1 VTADAGTAEG
11 TQEERGRRRRRRRG
25 RGGRSE
31 ETGAAAV
38 ESDVGSD
45 LGDQDTAE
53 PAEAAVE
60 AQAEPVLAAQP
71 LAALTEETIASD
83 IVIPRA
89 LEVIKVAMTNLPIA
103 QPAPLAIEQLQPA
116 LELAGLTLVQ
126 TAPAKRADALARMA
140 SEPVPVRKPRERQAL
155 PPIEEGPLI
164 QVETRRAAHQRA
176 EM

>member
-1 VTADAGTAEG
+1 
-11 TQEERGRRRRRRRG
+11 
-25 RGGRSE
+25 
-31 ETGAAAV
+31 V

-53 PAEAAVE
+53 PAEAPVA
-60 AQAEPVLAAQP
+60 AQAAATLAAQP
-71 LAALTEETIASD
+71 LAALTEEDSIASD

-89 LEVIKVAMTNLPIA
+89 PEVIKVAMTSLPIA
-103 QPAPLAIEQLQPA
+103 QPALLPIEQLQPV

-126 TAPAKRADALARMA
+126 TAPDKRAEALARMA

-155 PPIEEGPLI
+155 PPIEEGTLV
-164 QVETRRAAHQRA
+164 QVETRRAVQRRA